1 MGLYDRY
8 VLPRLIELAM
18 DNKDMARQRRRILP
32 AAHGRVLEVGVGS
45 GLNLPFYGDGVT
57 SVTGLDPSQP
67 LLSMARERQGDAPFE
82 IELVEDSAEAMPFDD
97 NGFDCAVM
105 TWTLCSIPDAR
116 AALAEIRR
124 VLKPG
129 GELIFIEHGLA
140 PEPGVAAWQGRINP
154 LWRRVGGGCNLN
166 RPIDALVAGAG
177 FALAR
182 LERGYMIR
190 GPKLMTYTYEG
201 RAKPA

>member
-1 MGLYDRY
+1 MGLYARY
-8 VLPRLIELAM
+8 LLPRLIDLAM
-18 DNKDMARQRRRILP
+18 ANKDMARHRARVLP

-45 GLNLPFYGDGVT
+45 GLNLPFYGGEVT
-57 SVTGLDPSQP
+57 SVTGLDPSAP
-67 LLSMARERQGDAPFE
+67 LLSMADARLDDAPFE
-82 IELVEDSAEAMPFDD
+82 IELVEDGAEAMPFDD
-97 NGFDCAVM
+97 NGFDCTVM
-105 TWTLCSIPDAR
+105 TWTLCSIPDPR

-140 PEPGVAAWQGRINP
+140 PEPRVAAWQGRINP
-154 LWRRVGGGCNLN
+154 LWRRIGGGCNLN

-182 LERGYMIR
+182 LESGYLIR
-190 GPKLMTYTYEG
+190 GPKPMTYTYEG
-201 RAKPA
+201 RAKNV